1 MCVCALCVQCSVSRT
16 LQAEMLI
23 RVCNTL
29 DISGCEHL
37 REGKKLYGKFQMD

>member
-1 MCVCALCVQCSVSRT
+1 MSVLCVQCSESCT
-16 LQAEMLI
+16 LQEEMLI

-29 DISGCEHL
+29 DISSCEHL